1 MVRRDCRGTGGS
13 HGGRARRDAPAQAEG
28 RRAARGQVNLSAIQP
43 TQRRPLGATRH
54 EHYFPRRAYAR
65 SQPLRANLPR
75 RRSHAERSRHT
86 RRIHG
91 RAHRDRV
98 RAGSTDTRLKI
109 NARAKETVGAN
120 AVALLRPRDFLFQ
133 TNFRFLR
140 DSKGR
145 GTCPT
150 PRPRLSTARAAGS
163 RTAAVGG

>member
-1 MVRRDCRGTGGS
+1 MVRGDCRGPRGS
-13 HGGRARRDAPAQAEG
+13 HGGRARRDAPAQAKG
-28 RRAARGQVNLSAIQP
+28 RRAAGGQVDLPAIQT
-43 TQRRPLGATRH
+43 TQRRPLGAARH
-54 EHYFPRRAYAR
+54 AGHLPRRTDAR
-65 SQPLRANLPR
+65 SQPLRTNLSR

-86 RRIHG
+86 RRLHG

-120 AVALLRPRDFLFQ
+120 AAILLRPRDFLFQ

-150 PRPRLSTARAAGS
+150 PRPRRLNARAAGS